1 MVFACITNIRY
12 TNSIVAADHRLRS
25 HIKCVSTRLQLSFTK
40 WCDVRYYFPGPCS
53 HVQLLH
59 LRPLSLS
66 DPGRPLF
73 FLLRD
78 VNLWTVFSLSLL
90 VLYGFFYR
98 RVVSCSCL
106 RTIRAAAWCT
116 RLFRKKNRRPLLYRD
131 RRFSPLTKRHFSTLF
146 SPVNHRDFEK
156 CLKPLCCLKVNNKA
170 SRLHNQSKWVSREM
184 TQRYIS
190 RLFKLILIPQ
200 KIFNNS
206 W

>member
-1 MVFACITNIRY
+1 MYLYAYNYPSRSGVMSDII
-12 TNSIVAADHRLRS
+12 LRD
-25 HIKCVSTRLQLSFTK
+25 R
-40 WCDVRYYFPGPCS
+40 VRTFNFFISAHFLYQAP
-53 HVQLLH
+53 
-59 LRPLSLS
+59 
-66 DPGRPLF
+66 F